1 MVQQARGLSQEQQ
14 NDCRA
19 ALNRFI
25 DRHQLSDWEMT
36 VKVGETAAGKFSVKI
51 DIVPPPESGLTAW
64 PVEEIAVTEAPFDVA
79 AEVDKML
86 ELGFQAC
93 VQQRAY

>member
-1 MVQQARGLSQEQQ
+1 MDQQARGLSQQQQ

-36 VKVGETAAGKFSVKI
+36 VKVGETAAGKLSVKI
-51 DIVPPPESGLTAW
+51 EIVPPLQSGLTAW
-64 PVEEIAVTEAPFDVA
+64 PVEEVAVADASFDVA

-86 ELGFQAC
+86 ELGFQAR